1 MAKDFIILGTFVAL
15 YNLVFIV
22 LFLSPIDDAAV
33 IPVSSIIL
41 FTAGAVIVAVRGLL
55 YLRKL

>member
-1 MAKDFIILGTFVAL
+1 MCLKAPL
-15 YNLVFIV
+15 YSLVFII

-33 IPVSSIIL
+33 IPVSSIVL
-41 FTAGAVIVAVRGLL
+41 LTAGAVIVAVRGLF